1 MALPRKQINAAKS
14 QNYQKKRGKKNLP
27 NIYYNKFKLTN
38 LVSYANIYYS
48 KEKILVRI
56 YLNYHFLY

>member
-14 QNYQKKRGKKNLP
+14 QNHQKKRGKKNLP

-38 LVSYANIYYS
+38 LISYANIYYS

-56 YLNYHFLY
+56 HLNYHFLY